1 MKFKLL
7 IKILLCF
14 LFFPIVHAT
23 ENKCE
28 QFEKLSAKYIECNAK
43 KLKKTTSEKIAKS
56 KKKIEKTDTKK
67 KLNKFKNSKTLS
79 DLINKQP

>member
-7 IKILLCF
+7 IKILICF

-23 ENKCE
+23 ENECE

-43 KLKKTTSEKIAKS
+43 KLKKSSTKKVNIG
-56 KKKIEKTDTKK
+56 KKKFQDSGLGD
-67 KLNKFKNSKTLS
+67 KLKKFKKSKTLS
-79 DLINKQP
+79 EVIKD